1 MTLKKLC
8 ATVLIGLLTL
18 FLAACGAT
26 PTPETVIVEK
36 EVTRVVEVE
45 KEVTRV
51 VEVEKEV
58 VVTATPQPIPTIA
71 PTNTRAPFTLIPV
84 PPMPTVQVAGKYP
97 VVQLTTKLGI
107 DTTIEVAH
115 TDTGN
120 DVLNHVMWRTRE
132 KDFLLRTADGVY
144 MVVPMRMFRLAYE
157 REGVHVV
164 TLASGQELRGK
175 LDLVIGGPDDKSY
188 DLRTASTVVLNSLPE
203 DEYSIEPSEQEPTAL
218 WQLHIMQPV
227 DLTYSVSNPRFAFQY
242 RSSAGYLI
250 GSANHETQSESF
262 YLKVGDEEILANL
275 PDFEE
280 LSFEESA
287 EGLLQIRVKAKSGI
301 ETVGTPVLKAEDSKG
316 YHEGTN
322 LFLVMDSADSEM
334 AIVLKKPRGTLRK
347 SVRVEVTKTPETPS
361 DGAIPYRFGPLR
373 K

>member
-1 MTLKKLC
+1 MALKKLWT
-8 ATVLIGLLTL
+8 TVLIGLLTL
-18 FLAACGAT
+18 PLAACKAT
-26 PTPETVIVEK
+26 PTPETVIVKETVIVEK

-58 VVTATPQPIPTIA
+58 VVTATPQPTPTIA
-71 PTNTRAPFTLIPV
+71 PTNTCAPSTPIPV
-84 PPMPTVQVAGKYP
+84 PPMPTVQVAGENP
-97 VVQLTTKLGI
+97 VVQLTTKLGV
-107 DTTIEVAH
+107 DTTIEVAN

-120 DVLNHVMWRTRE
+120 DVLNHVMWRGRN
-132 KDFLLRTADGVY
+132 FLLRTADGVY

-157 REGVHVV
+157 REGMHVV

-175 LDLVIGGPDDKSY
+175 LDFVIGGPDGKSY

-242 RSSAGYLI
+242 WSSRGYLI
-250 GSANHETQSESF
+250 GGENYETQSESF

-280 LSFEESA
+280 ISFEEFA
-287 EGLLQIRVKAKSGI
+287 EGKLQIKVKAKSGI
-301 ETVGTPVLKAEDSKG
+301 ETVGTLVLKAEDSKG
-316 YHEGTN
+316 YHEGTDW
-322 LFLVMDSADSEM
+322 FLVMDSANSETT
-334 AIVLKKPRGTLRK
+334 IVLKNPRGILRK
-347 SVRVEVTKTPETPS
+347 VSE
-361 DGAIPYRFGPLR
+361 
-373 K
+373 